1 MDATTKHKENK
12 EKDKRFVRLTGD
24 DEIILRAAK
33 EVVIKFIETGRI
45 SPTSFEENFQKIYS
59 SIKNTVLDLP
69 K

>member
-12 EKDKRFVRLTGD
+12 EKDKRLVRLTGD

-45 SPTSFEENFQKIYS
+45 SPTSFGDNFQRIYS

-69 K
+69 R